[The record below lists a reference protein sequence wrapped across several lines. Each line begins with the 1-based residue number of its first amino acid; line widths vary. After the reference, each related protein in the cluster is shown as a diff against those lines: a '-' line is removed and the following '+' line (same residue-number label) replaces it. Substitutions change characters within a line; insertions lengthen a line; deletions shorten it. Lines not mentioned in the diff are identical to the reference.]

1 MSVEE
6 RGGAD
11 FPTSWDMGP
20 RRTGAGPLTMRSQG
34 IAARAFGLAMLAVCA
49 AGQVGCATGPS
60 SWTLPGFAQVFGPP
74 QPLKN
79 PLPVPNGDFN
89 TVWNKTV
96 AEVNRH
102 FPIASENRLART
114 IRTDSEMTGT
124 LIEPWTPDSATFH
137 DRLEATLQ
145 TVRKF
150 AVVHIDPAPAG
161 GYLIKVEVHKQLE
174 DMAKPASQPAGRAA
188 FYNDF
193 PVNRTREVVGVIPTP
208 LGWIPMGRDANLE
221 QKILAEIRDALL
233 L

>member
-1 MSVEE
+1 
-6 RGGAD
+6 
-11 FPTSWDMGP
+11 
-20 RRTGAGPLTMRSQG
+20 MRSPG
-34 IAARAFGLAMLAVCA
+34 IAARAVGLLLLAAAA
-49 AGQVGCATGPS
+49 AGQVGCASGPT
-60 SWTLPGFAQVFGPP
+60 SWTLPGFAQVFGPHE
-74 QPLKN
+74 PLKN
-79 PLPVPNGDFN
+79 PLLVPNGDFE

-114 IRTDSEMTGT
+114 IRTDSDMTGT

-137 DRLEATLQ
+137 DRLEATFQ
-145 TVRKF
+145 TIRKF

-174 DMAKPASQPAGRAA
+174 DMVKPASQPAGRAA

-208 LGWIPMGRDANLE
+208 VGWIPMGRDTNLE
-221 QKILAEIRDALL
+221 QCILAGIRDALL